1 MKEILINFGILF
13 SIVLAFTNLYFAMKD
28 KRWTEIVL
36 CIIVLTLLV
45 CVFLSPDVK
54 KAPPG
59 ETGQILVGKEVRQ
72 ATRLSDPDHPS

>member
-1 MKEILINFGILF
+1 MLINLGILICIAIGF
-13 SIVLAFTNLYFAMKD
+13 VNLHFAMKD

-36 CIIVLTLLV
+36 CVIVLTLLV

-72 ATRLSDPDHPS
+72 ATRLSDRDHPS